1 MLVLNK
7 FLDWLAFEDH
17 FSDNPCRLLFIYFVV
32 AASIKHE
39 LLVVTYEVGCVCFS
53 TKLFGQCGLKSLQFF
68 WVIYVLSIIK
78 AM

>member
-39 LLVVTYEVGCVCFS
+39 LLVVTYEV
-53 TKLFGQCGLKSLQFF
+53 
-68 WVIYVLSIIK
+68 
-78 AM
+78 